1 MIKKIKVEQLK
12 VGMLVHDLNA
22 GWLYHPFLSRRI
34 KISDEKT
41 IQKITDCGI
50 REVYID
56 TEKGLDVAGAP
67 AGEEVNR
74 GIEKEIDE
82 ELGNIDETGEE
93 KDDML
98 PRVPIEQELARAREI
113 QKQARQTIQN
123 IMDDIRF
130 GKQIETEKVERVIE
144 NMVESIFRNQDALI
158 SLGKIRKK
166 DEYTYF
172 HSMSVG
178 VLMIS
183 FARQMGFDRRSIR
196 EVGIGALLHDI
207 GKMKVA
213 YEILSKKEKLTDGE
227 FEKIKEHAVF
237 SRTLLEK
244 AEGISEISVTVAAQ
258 HHERMDGSGY
268 PEKLQGNEI
277 SIFGQMT
284 AIVDVYDAMTADRC
298 YQKKFIPSEVLKK
311 LYEWSKH
318 RFNRDLVQQFIR
330 CVGIYP
336 IGTLVRLESGM
347 LGVIMHHSE
356 TSLLEPVV
364 RVMFNPV
371 RETLI
376 MPYDIDLSN
385 NGGDRITGYESPEK
399 WDINPL
405 AYLK

>member
-1 MIKKIKVEQLK
+1 MIKKIKVEQLRP
-12 VGMLVHDLNA
+12 GMLIHDLNA
-22 GWLYHPFLSRRI
+22 GWLSHPFLSRRI
-34 KISDEKT
+34 KIGDDKT
-41 IQKITDCGI
+41 IKTIINCGI
-50 REVYID
+50 CEVYID
-56 TEKGLDVAGAP
+56 TEKGLDVADAQ
-67 AGEEVNR
+67 AVKEVK
-74 GIEKEIDE
+74 KEIEALLENAAGTHAE
-82 ELGNIDETGEE
+82 EL
-93 KDDML
+93 DMR
-98 PRVPIEQELARAREI
+98 PEVPIEQELARARKI

-130 GKQIETEKVERVIE
+130 GKQVETEKVKRVVE

-172 HSMSVG
+172 HSVSVG

-183 FARQMGFDRRSIR
+183 FARQMGFDRQSIQ
-196 EVGIGALLHDI
+196 EVGIGAMLHDI
-207 GKMKVA
+207 GKMKVS
-213 YEILSKKEKLTDGE
+213 YEILNHNGKLTPE
-227 FEKIKEHAVF
+227 QFEKIKKHVVF
-237 SRTLLEK
+237 SKRILE
-244 AEGISEISVTVAAQ
+244 ETDGISKISVTVAAQ
-258 HHERMDGSGY
+258 HHERLDGSGY
-268 PEKLQGNEI
+268 PEKLQGDDI

-284 AIVDVYDAMTADRC
+284 AIVDVYDAMTADRS

-311 LYEWSKH
+311 LYEWSRH
-318 RFNRDLVQQFIR
+318 HFNRDLVQKFIR

-356 TSLLEPVV
+356 KSLLEPVV
-364 RVMFNPV
+364 RVIFNPA

-385 NGGDRITGYESPEK
+385 NGGDHITGYESPEK